1 MIRINE
7 NILITNDALCFTLHR
22 DLHRTKK
29 SHGATIQATKI
40 LGYYGTLEKA
50 LNAIFEHEERRIL
63 ENYEGDLKGGLE
75 LLRASYE
82 ELAEAIRMA
91 VPTARVVIE

>member
-1 MIRINE
+1 MKITD
-7 NILITNDALCFTLHR
+7 LYYVTNDAYSFALKRCAGTR
-22 DLHRTKK
+22 KSKK
-29 SHGATIQATKI
+29 GETQQEYKI

-82 ELAEAIRMA
+82 KLAEAIREA